1 MKKSSKIYNII
12 LLMSIIILLLLIPT
26 VKAETVDTIE
36 NKVQELI
43 DSLPNEIELDIP
55 EIDYEQAPAKVLG
68 NIEDFLTK
76 AGYTFE
82 EKKST
87 YDIGLKF
94 NIDDYEIDISLLAS
108 PTYMTV
114 EEFRKA
120 TISLHISNDSVTIF
134 DKSKTV
140 QLIYNNQSDYNETDE
155 QEIKNL
161 SLPTAPKY
169 FTYEF
174 TNDGTFINNALE
186 IIAKYYEEAIN
197 DKTIKVI
204 ADSGSGGGMILD
216 WQFPGLCLG
225 IFKNGILYDIKSVT
239 DQVPLIC
246 QITIPDNVENSED
259 EYIKYALPF
268 IIEIFDGIFQDANNI
283 KLEKGAIVTYTVEN
297 TEKSVEVENGYTIM
311 LNDEKLAYIVLK
323 KEITNVVEE
332 DTTTGIKLETD
343 TKIVPENTVLETKK
357 VTESKTIQ
365 IVEESIK
372 EVSTKFVTY
381 DITLKSEG
389 VAIQPNGKVKIKIP
403 IPNGYDKT
411 KLLVYRISEDGT
423 KTKYDIKIEENYVII
438 ETDHFSTYVIAENN
452 VTEKEET
459 TNTQTERMLQV
470 AELQK
475 ENSDIVGWLEIED
488 TNINYP
494 VLQGTDNDYYLTHNY
509 KNETVSRWLIIFR

>member
-1 MKKSSKIYNII
+1 MKKSSKFYNII
-12 LLMSIIILLLLIPT
+12 LLTLIIILLLIPT
-26 VKAETVDTIE
+26 VEAETVDIIE
-36 NKVQELI
+36 NKVQELV
-43 DSLPNEIELDIP
+43 DALPNEIELDIP
-55 EIDYEQAPAKVLG
+55 EIDYEQAPARILK
-68 NIEDFLTK
+68 NIEDILTK
-76 AGYTFE
+76 FGYTFE
-82 EKKST
+82 EKKLT
-87 YDIGLKF
+87 NNIGLKF
-94 NIDDYEIDISLLAS
+94 NIDDYEIDISLLVS

-120 TISLHISNDSVTIF
+120 TINLNISNDSVTVF
-134 DKSKTV
+134 DKTKSIK
-140 QLIYNNQSDYNETDE
+140 LIYNNQNNYNEIDE

-161 SLPTAPKY
+161 NLPTPPKY
-169 FTYEF
+169 FTFEF
-174 TNDGTFINNALE
+174 ANDGSFVNNLLE

-197 DKTIKVI
+197 DKTINII

-216 WQFPGLCLG
+216 WHFPGLCLG

-239 DQVPLIC
+239 NKVPLIC

-259 EYIKYALPF
+259 EYIKYALPS

-311 LNDEKLAYIVLK
+311 LNEEKLAYIVLK

-372 EVSTKFVTY
+372 DVSTKFVTY
-381 DITLKSEG
+381 NITLKSEG
-389 VAIQPNGKVKIKIP
+389 VAIQPNGKVKIQIP

-438 ETDHFSTYVIAENN
+438 ETDHFSTYVLAENN
-452 VTEKEET
+452 VTEKEEKTNNNTSSDNKLDETPKTGT
-459 TNTQTERMLQV
+459 TV
-470 AELQK
+470 VK
-475 ENSDIVGWLEIED
+475 EGILFISLISLVGIVILK
-488 TNINYP
+488 
-494 VLQGTDNDYYLTHNY
+494 
-509 KNETVSRWLIIFR
+509 KNKR